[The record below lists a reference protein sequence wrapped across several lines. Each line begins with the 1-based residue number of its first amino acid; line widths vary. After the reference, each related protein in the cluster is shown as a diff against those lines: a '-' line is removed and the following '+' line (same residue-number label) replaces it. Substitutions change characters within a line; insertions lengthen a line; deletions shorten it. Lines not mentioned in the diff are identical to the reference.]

1 MAEPP
6 QTLLP
11 TGLRWLVVL
20 SRVVWWLVLGFWALM
35 LLATMALHWWI
46 VPRVLDWQPQIEAMA
61 SKAWGVQLRIGQ
73 LASESN
79 DWVPTFVL
87 SDVVLHDAQQQEVLR
102 LPKVRVSLSP
112 ASLLSLKLDQV
123 ELEGPSLTVRRDA
136 QGHWQVAG
144 MSLADDGQTDLID
157 WLLSQPHIQVR
168 QGRLRWV
175 DDMLGQP
182 EVDFASVQLDWRN
195 GLRSHTWQLDLQP
208 PPAWGQPLRVQGD
221 FTQSLFH
228 QRPSDLSTWKGRLYA
243 QLPKMD
249 IAKLSPY
256 LSPWLNM
263 QSIAGEGWLRAW
275 VDVHHG
281 QWLNPVLDMGLQ
293 QVKLHFKTQS
303 QAMVFHQLSGR
314 LRMQPWL
321 GGLGDEL
328 ITEQF
333 QVTPVQ
339 GEPWRSGKTRLAW
352 RHPSQPDQPW
362 GVTGELHVEDAPLTV
377 LADVAALLPLDD
389 RMRARLNQ
397 AKPQG
402 QVQRLA
408 LQWFEAGSPA
418 FHFKAEGKVQHLQLQ
433 SSAALPN
440 RKPSDDWWPGVQH
453 AQVNFEFNELAG
465 KAQLQVAD
473 GQVHLVDWLEDPVV
487 PITSLNTSVQWA
499 WVKDRLQLRLQNT
512 QVANAD
518 AKGSFELLW
527 EEGDQALPLGNL
539 DLQVQFQR
547 VQANRLHRYLPL
559 DMPARDRHYLR
570 DAITSGWFDKAS
582 LQIKGPLDHF
592 PFNTT
597 GDGVFLVK
605 APFQQLGFQY
615 VPPPP
620 VTASTKRPVLIWPAV
635 QQAHG
640 EWQINKAQMQVKSSN
655 ARFGT
660 QSALQVT
667 QLEVQVADITQAQAV
682 VDVNARLKGGLTDAV
697 LTLQNSPLAAT
708 VGQWFTPTG
717 VSGQAEHQFRV
728 SVPLANPD
736 NTRVQGSV
744 NLLGNDLQ
752 LQAPVP
758 RLLKARGQVNY
769 TQNSLAINNEI
780 GRAHV

>member
-1 MAEPP
+1 M
-6 QTLLP
+6 
-11 TGLRWLVVL
+11 
-20 SRVVWWLVLGFWALM
+20 
-35 LLATMALHWWI
+35 
-46 VPRVLDWQPQIEAMA
+46 
-61 SKAWGVQLRIGQ
+61 
-73 LASESN
+73 
-79 DWVPTFVL
+79 
-87 SDVVLHDAQQQEVLR
+87 
-102 LPKVRVSLSP
+102 
-112 ASLLSLKLDQV
+112 
-123 ELEGPSLTVRRDA
+123 
-136 QGHWQVAG
+136 
-144 MSLADDGQTDLID
+144 
-157 WLLSQPHIQVR
+157 
-168 QGRLRWV
+168 
-175 DDMLGQP
+175 
-182 EVDFASVQLDWRN
+182 
-195 GLRSHTWQLDLQP
+195 
-208 PPAWGQPLRVQGD
+208 
-221 FTQSLFH
+221 
-228 QRPSDLSTWKGRLYA
+228 
-243 QLPKMD
+243 
-249 IAKLSPY
+249 
-256 LSPWLNM
+256 
-263 QSIAGEGWLRAW
+263 
-275 VDVHHG
+275 
-281 QWLNPVLDMGLQ
+281 
-293 QVKLHFKTQS
+293 
-303 QAMVFHQLSGR
+303 
-314 LRMQPWL
+314 
-321 GGLGDEL
+321 
-328 ITEQF
+328 
-333 QVTPVQ
+333 
-339 GEPWRSGKTRLAW
+339 
-352 RHPSQPDQPW
+352 
-362 GVTGELHVEDAPLTV
+362 
-377 LADVAALLPLDD
+377 
-389 RMRARLNQ
+389 
-397 AKPQG
+397 
-402 QVQRLA
+402 
-408 LQWFEAGSPA
+408 
-418 FHFKAEGKVQHLQLQ
+418 
-433 SSAALPN
+433 
-440 RKPSDDWWPGVQH
+440 
-453 AQVNFEFNELAG
+453 
-465 KAQLQVAD
+465 
-473 GQVHLVDWLEDPVV
+473 
-487 PITSLNTSVQWA
+487 
-499 WVKDRLQLRLQNT
+499 KDRLQLRLQNI

-518 AKGSFELLW
+518 AMGSFELLW

-635 QQAHG
+635 QQAQG

-758 RLLKARGQVNY
+758 HLLKARGQVNY
-769 TQNSLAINNEI
+769 TQNSLAINNVRLTVLGGEARLDGEI